1 MSSKDI
7 EFQIYTL
14 GDVKVIELLLTLRY
28 RYDDNMTANDDNL
41 SMCASGGYRI
51 NEEVMATYL
60 DLDKCIADSNLNEIQ
75 RKMIEMISKGYSHE
89 EIAYEVSI
97 PHSRV
102 KTRLETIYKEIKKE
116 NDRKWRKQA
125 YNNKLGLKNKK
136 CSKCKEEYPATPEF
150 YADDDRNKDGLQGR
164 CRKCKR

>member
-51 NEEVMATYL
+51 NEEVMATYI
-60 DLDKCIADSNLNEIQ
+60 DLDKCIRDSNLNETQ
-75 RKMIEMISKGYSHE
+75 RKMIDMISKGYSHE

-97 PHSRV
+97 PHSGV

-116 NDRKWRKQA
+116 NDRKWRKYI
-125 YNNKLGLKNKK
+125 YNNKIGLKNKR

-150 YADDDRNKDGLQGR
+150 YADLSRTRDGFHSQ
-164 CRKCKR
+164 CRKCKK